1 MCSQPTHHTLR
12 ILIRYRVS
20 SKYSSLRC
28 KAQKWMR
35 HFWIFSKQKIE
46 KRGSVTIDR
55 NRWNVKSRGL
65 SIFSQF
71 DSNKNK
77 HKKLFLDIWEATGA
91 YLELFQSDNQVL
103 VAVTELYKW
112 HDCPFLLLLLTVLS
126 REFWPDFT
134 TKQWKINMKWNIC
147 SAPDILQS
155 IQPLLLLLINTAF
168 TLSV

>member
-1 MCSQPTHHTLR
+1 M
-12 ILIRYRVS
+12 
-20 SKYSSLRC
+20 
-28 KAQKWMR
+28 
-35 HFWIFSKQKIE
+35 E
-46 KRGSVTIDR
+46 KCGSDTIDT

-112 HDCPFLLLLLTVLS
+112 HDCPFLLLLLTG
-126 REFWPDFT
+126 
-134 TKQWKINMKWNIC
+134 
-147 SAPDILQS
+147 
-155 IQPLLLLLINTAF
+155 TAAHKYCIY
-168 TLSV
+168 TLSIKVQIT